1 MKHGLTLKQK
11 AVFDFIRLYIRAN
24 GVSPSV
30 RDIAEGKI
38 DGQQVMS
45 PRSSTQ
51 TVHRMIKCLEQR
63 GWIQSLPGKA
73 RSITICD

>member
-1 MKHGLTLKQK
+1 MKHGLTLKQT

-45 PRSSTQ
+45 PRTSLQS
-51 TVHRMIKCLEQR
+51 VHRMIKCLEQR
-63 GWIQSLPGKA
+63 GWIQSLPGQA

>member
-11 AVFDFIRLYIRAN
+11 AVFDFIHLYIRAN
-24 GVSPSV
+24 GVPPSV
-30 RDIAEGKI
+30 RDIASGKI

-45 PRSSTQ
+45 PRVSTQ
-51 TVHRMIKCLEQR
+51 SVHRMIKQLELR
-63 GWIQSLPGKA
+63 GWIQSLPGQA

>member
-63 GWIQSLPGKA
+63 GWIQSLPGHA